1 MRRLV
6 LLVMPLV
13 AVLGLTLTGTAD
25 AAPSRNHHGTYT
37 LSRTVGPYNGAAELG
52 EPGSVPD
59 GEAPRVNCRADDVAV
74 RGYATVNRRTS
85 HGISRRVLSVGKH
98 DVAFNEES
106 GYWMFYAFLIPSGHK
121 GWNSVTLHV
130 TCRRH

>member
-6 LLVMPLV
+6 LLVTPLV

-25 AAPSRNHHGTYT
+25 AAPSRTHHGTYT
-37 LSRTVGPYNGAAELG
+37 LSRTVGPYNGAGGLG

-59 GEAPRVNCRADDVAV
+59 GEAPRVNCKANDVAV
-74 RGYATVNRRTS
+74 RGYATINRRTP
-85 HGISRRVLSVGKH
+85 HGLSPRGLSVGEH
-98 DVAFNEES
+98 DVAFHEGS
-106 GYWMFYAFLIPSGHK
+106 GYLVFYASLTPSGHK